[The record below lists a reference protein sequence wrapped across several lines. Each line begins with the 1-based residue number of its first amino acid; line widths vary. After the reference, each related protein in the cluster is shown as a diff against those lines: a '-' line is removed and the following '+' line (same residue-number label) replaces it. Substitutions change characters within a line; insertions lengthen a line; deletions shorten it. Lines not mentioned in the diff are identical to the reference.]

1 MVFSSAFVSV
11 VTSTM
16 SFMAYCKG
24 FGGKTVDA
32 KEFSWSYL
40 EREGKEQDA
49 TDAVVFLHGFSSMKE
64 SWVRVASGVDR
75 RFQVLIP
82 DLPGQGRTTP
92 AEASFSYSV
101 DQQAQRLDQFLATT
115 VPADKKVHLV
125 GCSMGGM
132 IAGVYAA
139 KYPDRVRSLTM
150 VCPAGISMRNK
161 SDGLRILEDT
171 GRNLLLA
178 HTPEDIN
185 EMIKLIDNSAHHM
198 PSFVASAIGAERLKQ
213 MHVYEKIVA
222 DCLTEPTVLEQYLPQ
237 IKAKTFV
244 LWGKQDRVLDV
255 SCVEKLD
262 ELLAV
267 DRKHIL
273 VMDNCGHTLQ
283 HEKHRELTHSIN
295 QFLNDKVP
303 TGTPA

>member
-1 MVFSSAFVSV
+1 MVFGSALVSV
-11 VTSTM
+11 ATTTL
-16 SFMAYCKG
+16 SFLAYCKG
-24 FGGKTVDA
+24 FGGKSVDA
-32 KEFSWSYL
+32 NEFSWSYL

-49 TDAVVFLHGFSSMKE
+49 TDVVVFLHGFSSMKE

-75 RFQVLIP
+75 RFQILIP

-101 DQQAQRLDQFLATT
+101 DQQAQRLNHFLETT

-161 SDGLRILEDT
+161 SDGLRMLEDS

-178 HTPEDIN
+178 HTPDDIN
-185 EMIKLIDNSAHHM
+185 EMNQLISSTPRHM
-198 PSFVASAIGAERLKQ
+198 SSFIASAIGAERVRSRRL
-213 MHVYEKIVA
+213 A
-222 DCLTEPTVLEQYLPQ
+222 C
-237 IKAKTFV
+237 
-244 LWGKQDRVLDV
+244 V
-255 SCVEKLD
+255 STSRLGEC
-262 ELLAV
+262 
-267 DRKHIL
+267 
-273 VMDNCGHTLQ
+273 
-283 HEKHRELTHSIN
+283 
-295 QFLNDKVP
+295 
-303 TGTPA
+303 